1 MLQCSCFT
9 WCFLHSSLFEVAKAL
24 NWHIISI
31 VILVPKQLQFPR
43 KSCSPPASLNDH
55 CSLRSTMHHAPMH
68 HAPCLSW
75 RSWCRKGRY
84 CHASSAQVSDRPS
97 FAVSTLRRDIK
108 VQQDWKSCVMAKT
121 STYIVWKI
129 GNKELP
135 EKNEIKRTYKL
146 NSKSNE
152 QPYDYEFLSSA
163 WAAMSNGVV
172 PNMNSCRGGTIK
184 GSC

>member
-9 WCFLHSSLFEVAKAL
+9 WCFLHSFLFEVAKAL

-31 VILVPKQLQFPR
+31 VILVQKQLQFPR

-55 CSLRSTMHHAPMH
+55 CSVSLRSTMH

-84 CHASSAQVSDRPS
+84 CLPCSFTCHASSTQVSDRPS
-97 FAVSTLRRDIK
+97 FAVSTLSRDIY
-108 VQQDWKSCVMAKT
+108 VQQDRKSCVMAKI

-135 EKNEIKRTYKL
+135 EKIKIKRTYK
-146 NSKSNE
+146 
-152 QPYDYEFLSSA
+152 Q
-163 WAAMSNGVV
+163 
-172 PNMNSCRGGTIK
+172 
-184 GSC
+184 